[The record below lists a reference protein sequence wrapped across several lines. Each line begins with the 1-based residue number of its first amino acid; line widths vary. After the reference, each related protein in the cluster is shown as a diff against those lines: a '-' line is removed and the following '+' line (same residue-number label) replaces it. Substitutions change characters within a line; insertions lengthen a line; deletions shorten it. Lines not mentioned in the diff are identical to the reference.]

1 METDPRSRAAEVL
14 CVLNRAACSGKAAG
28 QLERLRAASESLGHK
43 LKIVRLGDASTEQA
57 LKAAIAR
64 QDGVVLAGGG
74 DGTINWAAN
83 RLVETQTALG
93 VLPLG
98 TLNHFSK
105 DLGIPQ
111 SLEEAVQI
119 ALTGERTK
127 VDVGDV
133 NGRCF
138 VNNSSIGLYPGL
150 VREREALQ
158 RRGLGKWL
166 AFARALAVSVWTY
179 RPIHVEMIVKGR
191 NLSAVT
197 PLVLIGNNEYELSLP
212 NLGGRSSLTDG
223 LLWVLRAPPAGW
235 LKLAGLALKSLAFP
249 SPGAAPELFHT
260 DALTIKSRA
269 RSLHVAVD
277 GEVTRMA
284 SPLRY
289 KIRPKALTVMVPGR
303 TST

>member
-1 METDPRSRAAEVL
+1 ML

-28 QLERLRAASESLGHK
+28 QLDRLRAAAEGLGHR

-57 LKAAIAR
+57 LKHAIAR
-64 QDGVVLAGGG
+64 RDGIVLAGGG
-74 DGTINWAAN
+74 DGTINWVAN
-83 RLVETQTALG
+83 HLVGTETALG

-111 SLEEAVQI
+111 SLEDAVQT
-119 ALTGERTK
+119 ALEGERTQ

-166 AFARALAVSVWTY
+166 AFARALAVSVWKY
-179 RPIHVEMIVKGR
+179 RPIHVDMIVEGR
-191 NLSAVT
+191 SVSAPT
-197 PLVLIGNNEYELSLP
+197 PLVLICNNEYELSLQ

-223 LLWVLRAPPAGW
+223 LLWVLRAPPTGRF
-235 LKLAGLALKSLAFP
+235 KLAGLTLKSLAGSGP
-249 SPGAAPELFHT
+249 SAEPDLFHT
-260 DALTIKSRA
+260 DALTIQSRA
-269 RSLHVAVD
+269 RHLHVAVD

-284 SPLRY
+284 SPLHY
-289 KIRPKALTVMVPGR
+289 KIRPKALTVMAPR
-303 TST
+303 RPSL